1 MEIKKVI
8 TLVAVITASL
18 GVLVGGAGF
27 LVYSYKRAGR
37 QERKDVTDTAD
48 TIADFWKK
56 QAEELKQILQ
66 TKDAEF
72 NQKIQDMT
80 KEFNEKI
87 QALTKEV
94 GELTGQLN
102 AEKAQNDRLE
112 KIFQN
117 RNPEMET
124 FMKYMVAAS
133 ERHDETHKKMIQILT
148 DLHQTSTANHEIWEA
163 EKDKD
168 LKIESTITKK

>member
-1 MEIKKVI
+1 MEIREVI
-8 TLVAVITASL
+8 TLAATIIGSL
-18 GVLVGGAGF
+18 GLLAGGVGF
-27 LVYSYKRAGR
+27 IVYSYTKAGR
-37 QERKDVTDTAD
+37 QERKDVTDSAD

-56 QAEELKQILQ
+56 QAEELKVILQ
-66 TKDAEF
+66 TKD
-72 NQKIQDMT
+72 I
-80 KEFNEKI
+80 EFNEKI
-87 QALTKEV
+87 QALTKEFNEKIQNLTKEL
-94 GELTGQLN
+94 GEITGQLN
-102 AEKAQNDRLE
+102 AEKTQNEKLE

-148 DLHQTSTANHEIWEA
+148 DLHQTSTANHEIFEA